1 MSIISLDN
9 RCGSGG
15 YIIHNLAGK
24 TEFMN
29 AKNCLVKLSLAALI
43 SFASLI
49 RDGQVLLCN
58 QLFCAYKHSS
68 VISSFQKTT
77 DDI

>member
-1 MSIISLDN
+1 M
-9 RCGSGG
+9 
-15 YIIHNLAGK
+15 AGK
-24 TEFMN
+24 TEFIN
-29 AKNCLVKLSLAALI
+29 VKNCLVKLSLAALI

-49 RDGQVLLCN
+49 SDGQVLLCN